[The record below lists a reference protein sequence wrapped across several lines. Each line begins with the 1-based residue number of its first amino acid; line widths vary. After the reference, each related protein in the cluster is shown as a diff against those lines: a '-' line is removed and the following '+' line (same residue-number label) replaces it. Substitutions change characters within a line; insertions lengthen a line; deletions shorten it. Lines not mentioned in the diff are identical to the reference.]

1 LFFSNKVDLSQE
13 RSVDILKEKITLKAE
28 SLNKQIQY
36 VWLPGRPVWPG
47 PSERHSPRQQP
58 QVISVV
64 VGRMAPV
71 GKNIFY
77 L

>member
-1 LFFSNKVDLSQE
+1 MFFSNKVDLSQE
-13 RSVDILKEKITLKAE
+13 RSVVILNEKTMLKAE

-36 VWLPGRPVWPG
+36 VWLPARPVWPG
-47 PSERHSPRQQP
+47 PSERHSPRQRP

-64 VGRMAPV
+64 VGRMAPG

-77 L
+77 